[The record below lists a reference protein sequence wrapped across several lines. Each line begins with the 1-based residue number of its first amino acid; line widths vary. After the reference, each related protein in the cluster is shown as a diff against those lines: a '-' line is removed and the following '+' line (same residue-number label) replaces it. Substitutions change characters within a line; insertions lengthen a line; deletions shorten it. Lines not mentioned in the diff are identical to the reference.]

1 MTLAFWTEVLD
12 LRDRVE
18 RAAERAAHELR
29 SSSAD
34 VDATSRSALILS
46 TLHMDVRH
54 ALERYVTTSLEAQP
68 RRADA
73 DHLVDRALRLVSFW
87 LNERIRRRL
96 PAADRADWQ
105 PVGPAGVELRNGG
118 RQFFRDVDEVLAEL
132 GRSALGER
140 SRSSAVSTAEAQ
152 ADLALFCLED
162 GFKGELAGSPRGL
175 EEYKARLRRP
185 RPSTTAT
192 PDVPEA
198 SATLEGVPWAPR
210 VVSALGVG
218 LLFYGLC
225 AAALGWWG
233 GP

>member
-1 MTLAFWTEVLD
+1 MSVALWLEVFA
-12 LRDRVE
+12 LRDRVD
-18 RAAERAAHELR
+18 RATERAAHQLR
-29 SSSAD
+29 TSSSD
-34 VDATSRSALILS
+34 VEATSRSALILS

-54 ALERYVTTSLEAQP
+54 ALERSMTTAFDVP
-68 RRADA
+68 ARRGDA
-73 DHLVDRALRLVSFW
+73 DHFADRALRLISFW

-105 PVGPAGVELRNGG
+105 PVGPAGAELLNGG
-118 RQFFRDVDEVLAEL
+118 RLFFVDVDEVLAEL
-132 GRSALGER
+132 GRSSLGWR
-140 SRSSAVSTAEAQ
+140 SGASDVSTLDTL
-152 ADLALFCLED
+152 ADLALFCLEE
-162 GFKGELAGSPRGL
+162 GFTGELAGSPRGL

-185 RPSTTAT
+185 RPSAMAT
-192 PDVPEA
+192 PDAPEP

-210 VVSALGVG
+210 VASALGVW